1 MDNQLPDVDA
11 LIRLAKDDPDGLERL
26 RERLSNQL
34 IENAPKEAQKRLYGL
49 QFQINME
56 RRRAHN
62 PLHSCIKISEMMME
76 SYQSLQEALA
86 ELAELSHVKSNR
98 NQLNKSSHFACKTC
112 RSAEVIDFN
121 RIVEKV

>member
-1 MDNQLPDVDA
+1 MDNQLPDVDE
-11 LIRLAKDDPDGLERL
+11 LIRLAKDDPKGLERL

-76 SYQSLQEALA
+76 SYQSLQEALF
-86 ELAELSHVKSNR
+86 ELSHEENKR
-98 NQLNKSSHFACKTC
+98 NQLNKSSCCTCKTC
-112 RSAEVIDFN
+112 SSAEVIDFN

>member
-1 MDNQLPDVDA
+1 MDNQLPDVDE
-11 LIRLAKDDPDGLERL
+11 LIRLAKDDPKGLERL

-76 SYQSLQEALA
+76 SYQSLQEALF
-86 ELAELSHVKSNR
+86 ELSHEDDK
-98 NQLNKSSHFACKTC
+98 NKSSCCTCKTC
-112 RSAEVIDFN
+112 SSAEVIDFN